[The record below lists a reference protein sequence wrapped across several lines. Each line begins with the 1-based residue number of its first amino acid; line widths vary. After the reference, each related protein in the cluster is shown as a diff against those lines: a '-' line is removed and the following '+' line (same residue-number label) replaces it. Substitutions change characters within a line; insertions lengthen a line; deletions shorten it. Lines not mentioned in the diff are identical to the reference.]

1 MLEQIVIESGTELI
15 VNLVKQINETNSH
28 LDVVPVTITYDM
40 IRGNITYDDL
50 VKDKEANDDHD
61 AIENTVVIIDDEPR
75 GITSLYSLSVGC
87 INIVGIKMLLTK
99 VVDESLIDIYL
110 DNKNEEY
117 DIINIKLKSE
127 KDK

>member
-1 MLEQIVIESGTELI
+1 MLEQIVIESATKLI

-40 IRGNITYDDL
+40 IKGNITYDDL
-50 VKDKEANDDHD
+50 VKDKEANDAHA
-61 AIENTVVIIDDEPR
+61 AIETIVVKIDDELR

-99 VVDESLIDIYL
+99 VVDESMIDTYL
-110 DNKNEEY
+110 VNKNEEY

-127 KDK
+127 KDN

>member
-1 MLEQIVIESGTELI
+1 MLEQIVIESATKLI

-40 IRGNITYDDL
+40 IKGNITYDDL
-50 VKDKEANDDHD
+50 VKDKEANDVHD
-61 AIENTVVIIDDEPR
+61 AIETTVVKIDDELR
-75 GITSLYSLSVGC
+75 GITSLYSLSVDC